1 MGIPTREEIRLYMQT
16 NYRKYL
22 DPEVV
27 GKLKGME
34 LKARMVVEGFIAG
47 LHKSPYHGF
56 SVEFAEHRQY
66 MPGDNI
72 RDIDWRVYGKSDRFY
87 IKQYEEETNL
97 KAYLLLDC
105 SASMKYSSGDT
116 IKHDYAVTLAAAL
129 SFLMLKQRD
138 AVGLVT
144 FDEKIRRYIPPRSR
158 SGHLHVLLQELAQ
171 QTPSDKTD
179 ISSALHQMAERIHR
193 RGLIVIFSDL
203 LDEPDKIVSGL
214 KHFRHKNHEVI
225 LFHTLDP
232 RERDFAFPRE
242 AIFKDLETGE
252 EITTLPWQIKKHYAR
267 LTKEFSD
274 HIASEC
280 RQSRIDYHLID
291 TSVPFD
297 RALYAFLAKR
307 EKLY

>member
-1 MGIPTREEIRLYMQT
+1 ME
-16 NYRKYL
+16 NSYRKYL
-22 DPEVV
+22 DPEIV

-72 RDIDWRVYGKSDRFY
+72 RDIDWKVYAKSDRYY

-97 KAYLLLDC
+97 KGYLLVDC
-105 SASMKYSSGDT
+105 SASMAYKSDGVS
-116 IKHDYAVTLAAAL
+116 KLDYASLLAASL

-144 FDEKIRRYIPPRSR
+144 FDEAIRRYIPPRSR
-158 SGHLHVLLQELAQ
+158 SGQLHLLLQELAS
-171 QTPSDKTD
+171 QTASDKTD
-179 ISSALHQMAERIHR
+179 IADTLHEMAERITR
-193 RGLIVIFSDL
+193 RGLIVIMSDL
-203 LDEPDKIVSGL
+203 LDEPSKIISGL
-214 KHFRHKNHEVI
+214 KHFRHKHHEII
-225 LFHTLDP
+225 LFHILDP
-232 RERDFAFPRE
+232 RERDFAFPSE
-242 AIFKDLETGE
+242 AVFKDMETGE
-252 EITTLPWQIKKHYAR
+252 ELTTLPWQIRKHYQKA
-267 LTKEFSD
+267 TSDFSD
-274 HIASEC
+274 YIASEC

-297 RALYAFLAKR
+297 TALYAFLAKR
-307 EKLY
+307 ERLY

>member
-1 MGIPTREEIRLYMQT
+1 METSF
-16 NYRKYL
+16 RKYL
-22 DPEVV
+22 DPDVV
-27 GKLKGME
+27 SKLKGME

-72 RDIDWRVYGKSDRFY
+72 RDIDWKLFAKSDRYY

-97 KAYLLLDC
+97 KAYILLDC
-105 SASMKYSSGDT
+105 SASMGYSSGGT
-116 IKHDYAVTLAAAL
+116 VKLEYSSLLAASL

-144 FDEKIRRYIPPRSR
+144 FDDTIRQYIPPRSK
-158 SGHLHVLLQELAQ
+158 SGHLHILLRELANQ
-171 QTPSDKTD
+171 KPSQKTD
-179 ISSALHQMAERIHR
+179 IAAALHEMAERISR

-203 LDEPDKIVSGL
+203 LDDPDKIISGL

-225 LFHTLDP
+225 LFHILDP
-232 RERDFAFPRE
+232 RERDFAFPTE

-252 EITTLPWQIKKHYAR
+252 ELTTLPWQIRKHYERA
-267 LTKEFSD
+267 TKDFSD
-274 HIASEC
+274 RIASEC
-280 RQSRIDYHLID
+280 RQSRIDYFMID
-291 TSVPFD
+291 TSKPFD
-297 RALYAFLAKR
+297 LALYAFLAKR